1 MFTPLLMSAR
11 IRMTH
16 ANCTFG
22 HRHFRVCRT
31 VDSVL
36 LGGGELC
43 RIDRSQWIQS
53 GYLLHMRGALALTLI
68 SLLLDTAGSDSDIF
82 VTKRPDP

>member
-22 HRHFRVCRT
+22 HGHLRVCRT
-31 VDSVL
+31 VDSIL
-36 LGGGELC
+36 LGGGELG
-43 RIDRSQWIQS
+43 RIDHSQWIQS
-53 GYLLHMRGALALTLI
+53 GYRLHIRGALTLTLI
-68 SLLLDTAGSDSDIF
+68 SLLLDSAGSDSDIF
-82 VTKRPDP
+82 GTKRPDP